1 MLLSRIENRD
11 YSTRKLENGLEYALI
26 TCPEA
31 QKASV
36 SISVEMG
43 HFSDPDECQ
52 GLSHLMEHM
61 LFAGS
66 QNYPDG
72 NFLNQLLNTH
82 GGFVNAWT
90 CAESCNVH
98 FDCQVNQFSQALDV
112 LIDMLTQPMLSMDGI
127 SQEVDAID
135 AEFSMK
141 KLDDVRRLYDV
152 HKQTCNPNHPFS
164 RFSVGNKAIFTQFT
178 KTELQQKLREHH
190 QHYFNAQKIKACFVL
205 PHTMANIELIT
216 FIESKLITFK
226 SSNLITIPKK
236 YPDLYLAQQK
246 GCLIEVKPYKFAQ
259 NLMLTFCLP
268 NVSRYYRSKPILLVT
283 HLIEDGSENT
293 LQHGLKRM
301 GFILDLSASDGIKGD
316 NFQDININLRLT
328 EHGLAN
334 TQKIMQLIMQWFD
347 FLRQNGIEKWRFEEK
362 AQQLA
367 LQVEH
372 AILPSS
378 IDLAVM
384 LSSKLHKLTLQQA
397 LEYDVVMDNYDQTV
411 FKQFLTYFTVENLR
425 VFCIN
430 SQAFCDQKTT
440 QYKVPFSLRKLDFDI
455 KKNTLLLLQ
464 LPPKNP
470 FMSDNFGLVTQE
482 LESTEIKTFKN
493 FDFLLKFSQNHQFKT
508 PKGDCYLSLEN
519 PNMIGSARNVAIK
532 RLWIACLNEELNEV
546 YNGAEMAGIHFRLYG
561 HQGGMTLHTSGFSDR
576 QLVLCQ
582 EILSFIQQ
590 LDIKPTIFSA
600 VKEKLALSLK
610 NTLLN
615 KPINQLFAS
624 VNILL
629 QENTFSHESILAVV
643 ETVSLSELRI
653 QAIAYFKKIHI
664 EGLAVGN
671 WTMAQIEAFHSNV
684 VACVKNVNKVLKSSR
699 NVAQITDRKICIQH
713 SQSQQEHAI
722 VLYFQ
727 SPSNNNACRGL
738 YIAIEKLLSPIFF
751 DELRNKRNLGY
762 LVGCG
767 YLPINKRPGLTVYI
781 QSPTHSSHDL
791 YVAMTDVLQDFVR
804 NIAEFEPI
812 FDSFK
817 ASLKK
822 QFRTFDTNTN
832 QLAQRLWM
840 DFDDLGAST
849 ENNPMDDVISLLTFD
864 LFKKGCEQLV
874 APSGLGTAIFITDP
888 KSALQ
893 TRFVDFEFIDDPTA
907 FKQVVKYL

>member
-1 MLLSRIENRD
+1 
-11 YSTRKLENGLEYALI
+11 
-26 TCPEA
+26 
-31 QKASV
+31 
-36 SISVEMG
+36 MG

-72 NFLNQLLNTH
+72 NFLNQLLDTH

-112 LIDMLTQPMLSMDGI
+112 LIDMLTQPILSMDGI
-127 SQEVDAID
+127 SQEIDAID
-135 AEFSMK
+135 AEFSMR

-164 RFSVGNKAIFTQFT
+164 RFSVGNKTIFTQFT
-178 KTELQQKLREHH
+178 KAELQQKLRQHH
-190 QHYFNAQKIKACFVL
+190 QHYFNAKKIKACFVL
-205 PHTMANIELIT
+205 PHTMANVEFIT

-226 SSNLITIPKK
+226 SSNITTVPKK
-236 YPDLYLAQQK
+236 YPDLYLPQQK
-246 GCLIEVKPYKFAQ
+246 GCLIEVKPHKFAQ

-293 LQHGLKRM
+293 LQHDLKRM
-301 GFILDLSASDGIKGD
+301 GFILDLSASDGIQGD

-334 TQKIMQLIMQWFD
+334 TKKMIQLIMQWFD

-372 AILPSS
+372 AILPLS

-397 LEYDVVMDNYDQTV
+397 LEYDVVMDNYDPVV
-411 FKQFLTYFTVENLR
+411 FEQFLTYFTVKNLR

-430 SQAFCDQKTT
+430 SQVFCDQKTT

-455 KKNTLLLLQ
+455 KNNTLLSLQ

-470 FMSDNFGLVTQE
+470 FMSNNFGLVAQE
-482 LESTEIKTFKN
+482 LKSTEIKTFKN
-493 FDFLLKFSQNHQFKT
+493 FDFLLKFSQNYQFKT

-532 RLWIACLNEELNEV
+532 RLWIACLNEELSEV
-546 YNGAEMAGIHFRLYG
+546 YNGAEMAGINVRLYG

-576 QLVLCQ
+576 QLGLCQ

-590 LDIKPTIFSA
+590 LNIKPTIFSA

-615 KPINQLFAS
+615 KPINQLFAN

-629 QENTFSHESILAVV
+629 QENTFSHESILAVL
-643 ETVSLSELRI
+643 ETVSLSELHL

-671 WTMAQIEAFHSNV
+671 WTVAQIEAFHSNV
-684 VACVKNVNKVLKSSR
+684 VACVKDVDKVLKSSR
-699 NVAQITDRKICIQH
+699 NVAQITDRKLCIQH
-713 SQSQQEHAI
+713 NQSQQEHAI

-738 YIAIEKLLSPIFF
+738 YIAIEKLLAPIFF

-767 YLPINKRPGLTVYI
+767 YLPINKRPGLTFYI
-781 QSPTHSSHDL
+781 QSPTHSSYDL
-791 YVAMTDVLQDFVR
+791 YVAMTDVLDDFVR
-804 NIAEFEPI
+804 NIGEFEPI

-849 ENNPMDDVISLLTFD
+849 ENNPMDDVINLLTFD

-874 APSGLGTAIFITDP
+874 ARSGLGKAIFITDP

-907 FKQVVKYL
+907 FKQVVKYQ